1 MFIQI
6 LEGLHSDEAK
16 VLLGMKNKSLNKT
29 YKGLTES
36 VVKEAFGWNDDFMR
50 PEPEQK

>member
-1 MFIQI
+1 MTPGSKEKSRKMFI
-6 LEGLHSDEAK
+6 
-16 VLLGMKNKSLNKT
+16 SLNKT

-50 PEPEQK
+50 PGPEQK